1 MFHIVVDKSLN
12 QKGSAGAR
20 RKRNRRITLE
30 EGRLLGLTCGKA
42 EAAGAEV
49 ENRQNSKRIVI
60 ILISHIFLL
69 CTKL

>member
-30 EGRLLGLTCGKA
+30 EGRLLGLTCSKA
-42 EAAGAEV
+42 DVGAEV